1 MNTAAAMDYQKK
13 YQLKM
18 IKQVIKK
25 KVTCQNILGECH
37 KQHTMHESLL
47 TKRLVIMIIK
57 VILMAEV

>member
-1 MNTAAAMDYQKK
+1 
-13 YQLKM
+13 M

-25 KVTCQNILGECH
+25 KVTCQNILGKCH